1 MIDCYD
7 VDKALIGSDDMDY
20 MGRCIINIEDA
31 AYIAI
36 DPEKDAANDNKPPEP
51 KWHDFY
57 YSQGGAAAG
66 KVLLSFIIAPDFDY
80 NWQIQDAENI

>member
-1 MIDCYD
+1 VIDCYD

-36 DPEKDAANDNKPPEP
+36 DPEKDA
-51 KWHDFY
+51 
-57 YSQGGAAAG
+57 
-66 KVLLSFIIAPDFDY
+66 
-80 NWQIQDAENI
+80 

>member
-1 MIDCYD
+1 
-7 VDKALIGSDDMDY
+7 

-57 YSQGGAAAG
+57 YS
-66 KVLLSFIIAPDFDY
+66 
-80 NWQIQDAENI
+80 